1 MHIKSIVHC
10 LKRALHNT
18 SITRAFALLVTSSK
32 SPHFK
37 SIIQVESKGA
47 PSDFYIAERIEYTFS
62 YFERVS
68 IVGLEERIHFV
79 WMVLAQRITDQTSI
93 IFLDDLCHKVFHVLP

>member
-1 MHIKSIVHC
+1 M
-10 LKRALHNT
+10 
-18 SITRAFALLVTSSK
+18 TSSK

-37 SIIQVESKGA
+37 SIIQVESKGRPRA
-47 PSDFYIAERIEYTFS
+47 PSDFYIAELIEYIFS

-79 WMVLAQRITDQTSI
+79 WTVLAHRISDQTSI
-93 IFLDDLCHKVFHVLP
+93 IFLDDLWHKVFDVLP